1 MWARVRSRPA
11 SSRRICLRRLQGNGR
26 RQHVS
31 VLARRLH
38 GGVKPCTKAV
48 PGWMGKAGR
57 GIVDEEEMLRR
68 VREKQEA
75 YDERD
80 KKGWKRGKL
89 EIGDWVRTRVWDK
102 TKKGLSKWSTPK
114 RVVKVNNYN
123 VELEDVKKM
132 ECK

>member
-1 MWARVRSRPA
+1 
-11 SSRRICLRRLQGNGR
+11 
-26 RQHVS
+26 
-31 VLARRLH
+31 
-38 GGVKPCTKAV
+38 
-48 PGWMGKAGR
+48 MGKAGR

-75 YDERD
+75 YDERN

-114 RVVKVNNYN
+114 RVVKVNNYS
-123 VELEDVKKM
+123 VELEDGRRWNASKITKCNEAKLRKWCVMRNGATYGEVNKEEGRKRRLVKRPVHLNDYVT
-132 ECK
+132 